1 MINVETDYLCLR
13 ITELGISCISVVLN
27 SVFVIF
33 KTFFLVGCTCK
44 LLKNIL
50 YNFDAFNMTVIY
62 NCTNFAC
69 WFAITSVEVLSFV
82 LHCAHIDLYVLFVY
96 IQELY
101 FWYDYIWTLVTQFIG
116 PDIILMLSIMAG
128 RRMLAE
134 NNIATTHID
143 RFCKWDYVLHRSN
156 CFEWI
161 CYCSNVLLFFRLL
174 FQWLDCRNWNLHD
187 LSWYWLVTLRWL
199 DHPSWRWRAQMQVLL
214 KVWRSLLTGFMQKNL
229 ICKGMQNV

>member
-50 YNFDAFNMTVIY
+50 YNFDTFNMTVIY

-82 LHCAHIDLYVLFVY
+82 LLRAHIDLHVLFVY
-96 IQELY
+96 IQKLY

-128 RRMLAE
+128 RITLLPLILIGFVNEIMYF
-134 NNIATTHID
+134 ID
-143 RFCKWDYVLHRSN
+143 QIVLNEFVTVRTCCYFFDCYFNGSTVETEICMTFPGIGLSHYV
-156 CFEWI
+156 
-161 CYCSNVLLFFRLL
+161 
-174 FQWLDCRNWNLHD
+174 D
-187 LSWYWLVTLRWL
+187 
-199 DHPSWRWRAQMQVLL
+199 
-214 KVWRSLLTGFMQKNL
+214 
-229 ICKGMQNV
+229 

>member
-82 LHCAHIDLYVLFVY
+82 LLRAHIDLYVLFVY
-96 IQELY
+96 IQKLY

-128 RRMLAE
+128 RITLLPL
-134 NNIATTHID
+134 ILID
-143 RFCKWDYVLHRSN
+143 FVNEIMYFIDQIVLNEFVTVRACCYFFDCYFNGSTV
-156 CFEWI
+156 ETEI
-161 CYCSNVLLFFRLL
+161 CMTFPGIG
-174 FQWLDCRNWNLHD
+174 
-187 LSWYWLVTLRWL
+187 LSHCV
-199 DHPSWRWRAQMQVLL
+199 D
-214 KVWRSLLTGFMQKNL
+214 
-229 ICKGMQNV
+229 

>member
-82 LHCAHIDLYVLFVY
+82 LHCAHIDLHVLFVY
-96 IQELY
+96 IQKLY

-174 FQWLDCRNWNLHD
+174 FQWLDCTWPFLVLACHIALTRPSILALEGADAGSFKGFEESFDWLHAEELNL
-187 LSWYWLVTLRWL
+187 
-199 DHPSWRWRAQMQVLL
+199 
-214 KVWRSLLTGFMQKNL
+214 
-229 ICKGMQNV
+229 